1 MKIIPPCGNDSKLID
16 GMIIILRHMD
26 RKIIVLTLFISVA
39 AVTILILGLKI
50 LFTKIAN
57 NYIKR
62 NRDSLFKDVEER
74 ATKNKNDGI
83 KLLKNISVYTEYI
96 EELGINQEYECSS
109 SIVANASN
117 NHIKYLIKYSN
128 IDSSEY
134 CLECIDFCICFMN
147 ALKKF
152 QANMKN
158 LQVRISR
165 RLPWFVRIFATMEA
179 IPYMVCGVDYKLA
192 EIENPEFS
200 FLYVSP
206 AGRSKRSCDIEI
218 TPNILKNIQAE
229 ISKKIERSGHSK
241 LQRNAMTTDLREAI
255 KKRDNYT
262 CCICGNSIY
271 KEPNLLLEVDHIIP
285 ISKGGKT
292 EANNLQTLCWRCNR
306 KKFTK
311 SEPST

>member
-1 MKIIPPCGNDSKLID
+1 MKIITPCGNDSKLID

-117 NHIKYLIKYSN
+117 NHIKYLILISKTH
-128 IDSSEY
+128 
-134 CLECIDFCICFMN
+134 N
-147 ALKKF
+147 AIIF
-152 QANMKN
+152 YYQTTRNNM
-158 LQVRISR
+158 ISR
-165 RLPWFVRIFATMEA
+165 IYIQVKFHI
-179 IPYMVCGVDYKLA
+179 G
-192 EIENPEFS
+192 S
-200 FLYVSP
+200 
-206 AGRSKRSCDIEI
+206 I
-218 TPNILKNIQAE
+218 T
-229 ISKKIERSGHSK
+229 
-241 LQRNAMTTDLREAI
+241 
-255 KKRDNYT
+255 
-262 CCICGNSIY
+262 
-271 KEPNLLLEVDHIIP
+271 
-285 ISKGGKT
+285 
-292 EANNLQTLCWRCNR
+292 
-306 KKFTK
+306 
-311 SEPST
+311 